1 MRLRTILVVA
11 GVLGLLAALGCSDSN
26 SPEEGTL
33 QVRLIDAPGDFDA
46 VNIVIE
52 SVQVHTSGDDSTSGW
67 HEVSS
72 IPGVYDLMELRNG
85 VSALLVDRQLPAG
98 NYTQMRLILGT
109 GSTVVVDSV
118 TYPLTIPSG
127 LTSGLKLNHNFTID
141 NDAVYEVTL
150 DFDAARSVRVNG
162 TGEYRLQPV
171 IRTVANIVSGAL
183 HGTVLPVDA
192 RAVIEAASATD
203 TLTAWADTLNGTFS
217 LPVIREG
224 IYNLT
229 IAPTAGAYQ
238 DTVLFG
244 VSVTRSQDTD
254 IGTITLHP

>member
-1 MRLRTILVVA
+1 MRLRTILAAA
-11 GVLGLLAALGCSDSN
+11 GVLGLLAALGCSDSS
-26 SPEEGTL
+26 SPGAGTL
-33 QVRLIDAPGDFDA
+33 QVRLIDAPGNFDA

-52 SVQVHTSGDDSTSGW
+52 SVQVHVAGDDTTSGW

-72 IPGVYDLMELRNG
+72 TPGVYDLLELRNG

-98 NYTQMRLILGT
+98 HYTQMRLLLGA

-127 LTSGLKLNHNFTID
+127 LTSGLKLNHNFTIG

-150 DFDAARSVRVNG
+150 DFDAARSVRMNG
-162 TGEYRLQPV
+162 GGDYRLQPV
-171 IRTVANIVSGAL
+171 IRAVANVASGAL

-238 DTVLFG
+238 DTVLVG
-244 VSVTRSQDTD
+244 VSVTPSQDTD